1 MNRVAEER
9 AGGWGTGNETPGGDV
24 CPSRVL
30 PTITSH
36 MAVPNFRVQRSEILC
51 APQSIT
57 GPDVGN
63 LSLSYHVAGE
73 EAGFQIGQFQDALLE
88 PGMKLA
94 SPASSW
100 EKPEG
105 TRVRGKCPPPSQLQR
120 RAKRFLMGLS
130 GSVENPVS
138 LGCLQANDWGFLCPG
153 ISPHP
158 MTQNRLGFL
167 SWLAFLVFYLL
178 LWPCWAQGWGKLCL
192 L

>member
-1 MNRVAEER
+1 MAEER
-9 AGGWGTGNETPGGDV
+9 VGGWGTGNETPGGDL

-36 MAVPNFRVQRSEILC
+36 VAVPNSRVQRSEILC

-73 EAGFQIGQFQDALLE
+73 EAGFQIGQLQDALLA

-94 SPASSW
+94 APASSW

-105 TRVRGKCPPPSQLQR
+105 IRVRGKCSPPSSREEQ
-120 RAKRFLMGLS
+120 
-130 GSVENPVS
+130 SVS
-138 LGCLQANDWGFLCPG
+138 
-153 ISPHP
+153 
-158 MTQNRLGFL
+158 
-167 SWLAFLVFYLL
+167 
-178 LWPCWAQGWGKLCL
+178 
-192 L
+192 